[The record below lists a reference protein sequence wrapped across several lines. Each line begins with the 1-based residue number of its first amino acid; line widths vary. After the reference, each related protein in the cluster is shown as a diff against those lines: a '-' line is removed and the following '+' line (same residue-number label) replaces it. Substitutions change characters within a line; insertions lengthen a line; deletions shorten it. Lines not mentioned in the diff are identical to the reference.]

1 MNYGKAMKELR
12 LEKGKSLLDVEKAT
26 GLSNQNISRWER
38 NLVMPSIDACVKL
51 AEYYGVSIEELI
63 GLK

>member
-1 MNYGKAMKELR
+1 MNYGNAMREIR
-12 LEKGKSLLDVEKAT
+12 LEKGKSLLEVQRGT
-26 GLSNQNISRWER
+26 GLLHQNISRWER
-38 NLVMPSIDACVKL
+38 NKVLPNIDACVKL

>member
-38 NLVMPSIDACVKL
+38 NVVTPNIDACVKL
-51 AEYYGVSIEELI
+51 AEYYGVSLEELI